1 MIIINFVKNKPI
13 SLFMPQSVIATLLLQ
28 ILVVGYTPGPANVYA
43 LAMSLRHGKR
53 AALVMWCGLLVGF
66 SVAAVG
72 LALLTHLLGEVVGQ
86 YLVYLKYV
94 GAGYLL
100 WLAYRLARGG
110 TAAGDAGAGEC
121 SFVSGM
127 LVQLTNAKILMFDLM
142 VYFTYVLP
150 YSNRLT
156 SLLEAAAWLLLAG
169 PGANLLWLLAGAFL
183 RSFFARYQRSVEVVS
198 AIALAACAVYV
209 IM

>member
-1 MIIINFVKNKPI
+1 
-13 SLFMPQSVIATLLLQ
+13 MPQSVIATLLLQ

-183 RSFFARYQRSVEVVS
+183 RRFFARYQRSVEVVS

>member
-1 MIIINFVKNKPI
+1 
-13 SLFMPQSVIATLLLQ
+13 MPQSLLATLLLQ

-66 SVAAVG
+66 SVAATV
-72 LALLTHLLGEVVGQ
+72 LAVLTHLLGEAVGQ
-86 YLVYLKYV
+86 YLVWLKYV
-94 GAGYLL
+94 GAAYLL

-110 TAAGDAGAGEC
+110 AAAGDTQAGEC

-127 LVQLTNAKILMFDLM
+127 LVQITNAKILMFDLM

-150 YSNRLT
+150 YSNRLS
-156 SLLEAAAWLLLAG
+156 SLIEAAAWLLLAG
-169 PGANLLWLLAGAFL
+169 PGANLLWLLAGAYL
-183 RSFFARYQRSVEVVS
+183 RRFFSRHQRRVEVIS
-198 AIALAACAVYV
+198 AIALALCAVYV

>member
-1 MIIINFVKNKPI
+1 
-13 SLFMPQSVIATLLLQ
+13 MPQSVIATLLLQ

-53 AALVMWCGLLVGF
+53 SALVMWCGLLVGF
-66 SVAAVG
+66 SVAAVA
-72 LALLTHLLGEVVGQ
+72 LALLTHLLGAVVGQ
-86 YLVYLKYV
+86 YLGYLKYV

-110 TAAGDAGAGEC
+110 TAAGDAGGGEC
-121 SFVSGM
+121 TFVSGM

-183 RSFFARYQRSVEVVS
+183 RRFFVRYQRHVEVVS
-198 AIALAACAVYV
+198 AIALVACAVYV
-209 IM
+209 IV

>member
-1 MIIINFVKNKPI
+1 
-13 SLFMPQSVIATLLLQ
+13 MPQSVIATLLLQ

-43 LAMSLRHGKR
+43 LAMSMRHGKR
-53 AALVMWCGLLVGF
+53 AALVMWCGLLAGF
-66 SVAAVG
+66 SAAAVT
-72 LALLTHLLGEVVGQ
+72 LALLTHLIGEAVGQ
-86 YLVYLKYV
+86 YLFYLKYV
-94 GAGYLL
+94 GAAYLL
-100 WLAYRLARGG
+100 WLAYGLARGG
-110 TAAGDAGAGEC
+110 AAAGDAGSGEC
-121 SFVSGM
+121 TFVSGM

-150 YSNRLT
+150 YGNRLT

-183 RSFFARYQRSVEVVS
+183 RRFFVRYQRSVEVGS

-209 IM
+209 IV